1 MTKYCVV
8 NVDDF
13 GTSAGVNRAVIEAHC
28 AGIVTSTS
36 LMVDRPL
43 AAAAAALAAQ
53 HPGLGVGLHAQ
64 LTEEDGQP
72 RFDFSDAA
80 AATYELARQIDR
92 FHDLVGGP
100 PTHLDAHHNSHRDPC
115 LTPVFLS
122 AAEQLQI
129 PLRDFSAVRWH
140 GSFYASWDGETHA
153 EQVTFESL
161 TAMLSTFGTGITEL
175 CTHVGYI
182 DPEFDSEY
190 HEERELELATIL
202 DPRLP
207 GVFGDLQLTL
217 INYTE
222 VDHYGRHTSSGGPA

>member
-1 MTKYCVV
+1 MTKYCIV

-64 LTEEDGQP
+64 LTEEDGQAGDSTSP
-72 RFDFSDAA
+72 TPPLPPTSSLDR
-80 AATYELARQIDR
+80 IDR

-100 PTHLDAHHNSHRDPC
+100 PTHLDAHHNSHRDPH

-129 PLRDFSAVRWH
+129 PLHGFRRLFGGTVRSMPT
-140 GSFYASWDGETHA
+140 G
-153 EQVTFESL
+153 
-161 TAMLSTFGTGITEL
+161 TAKHIPSRS
-175 CTHVGYI
+175 
-182 DPEFDSEY
+182 PS
-190 HEERELELATIL
+190 
-202 DPRLP
+202 PR
-207 GVFGDLQLTL
+207 
-217 INYTE
+217 
-222 VDHYGRHTSSGGPA
+222 

>member
-1 MTKYCVV
+1 MNKYCIV

-13 GTSAGVNRAVIEAHC
+13 GTSAGVNRAVIEAHL

-36 LMVDRPL
+36 LMVDQPL
-43 AAAAAALAAQ
+43 AAAAAALADQ

-64 LTEEDGQP
+64 LTEEDGRPQ
-72 RFDFSDAA
+72 FDFSDVAA
-80 AATYELARQIDR
+80 STHELERQLDR
-92 FHDLVGGP
+92 FHELVGRA
-100 PTHLDAHHNSHRDPC
+100 PTHLDAHHNTHRNPR

-140 GSFYASWDGETHA
+140 GSFYAFWDGETHP

-161 TAMLSTFGTGITEL
+161 TAMLSTFGAGITEL

-182 DPEFDSEY
+182 DPDFDSEY
-190 HEERELELATIL
+190 HEQRELELATIL

-207 GVFGDLQLTL
+207 GVVADLGLTL

-222 VDHYGRHTSSGGPA
+222 VDHHGRHLSFGGAA